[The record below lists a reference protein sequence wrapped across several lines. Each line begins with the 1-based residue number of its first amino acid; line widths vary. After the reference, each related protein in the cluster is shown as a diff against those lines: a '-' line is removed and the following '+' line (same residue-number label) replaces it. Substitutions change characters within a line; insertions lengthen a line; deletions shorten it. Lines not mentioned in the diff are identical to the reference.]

1 MITPVSAIAKRS
13 HRAMIDIHSI
23 IFSPEWGFLRFA
35 ILVGICVSPALGVI
49 GTMVV
54 TRRISSL
61 AGAST
66 HAALGGFGL
75 ALFLQRVCMLEWFTP
90 TLGAVIGAVGAAVA
104 VGLVSIFARE
114 REDTVIGA
122 VWAVGMSIGL
132 LFLDRTPGYVDWQ
145 GYLFGSILLLT
156 EHDLIMTL
164 ILDAVILIPTV
175 IFFPALLAMSF
186 DDTFARLRG
195 IKVTLMYIGL
205 LILTALTIVLLIN
218 LVGIMLVIALLT
230 LPAAAAG
237 CYTSHLRS
245 TMFLAALFNALFIF
259 CGLLLSSIMALPSG
273 PTVVVLAGIVYIS
286 SMIWKKYHSK

>member
-1 MITPVSAIAKRS
+1 MLEFK
-13 HRAMIDIHSI
+13 DIL
-23 IFSPEWGFLRFA
+23 FAPEWSFLRFA
-35 ILVGICVSPALGVI
+35 ILTGLCLSPALGVV

-75 ALFLQRVCMLEWFTP
+75 AIFLQRVCLWQWFTP
-90 TLGAVIGAVGAAVA
+90 TLGAVIGAVTAAVA
-104 VGLVSIFARE
+104 VGIVSIYAKE
-114 REDTVIGA
+114 REDTIIGA
-122 VWAVGMSIGL
+122 VWAIGMSIGL

-156 EHDLIMTL
+156 SNDIYMTL
-164 ILDAVILIPTV
+164 ILDAVILIPAV
-175 IFFPALLAMSF
+175 IFFPSLLAMSF
-186 DDTFARLRG
+186 DDTFAKLRG
-195 IKVTLMYIGL
+195 IKVTALYIGL

-237 CYTSHLRS
+237 CCTSHLQS
-245 TMFLAALFNALFIF
+245 MMIVSGIFNALFVVA
-259 CGLLLSSIMALPSG
+259 GLIASSIFSLPSG
-273 PTVVVLAGIVYIS
+273 PTIVVISGVAYVAALGI
-286 SMIWKKYHSK
+286 KRLRTK

>member
-1 MITPVSAIAKRS
+1 MLVSAIVKRS
-13 HRAMIDIHSI
+13 MNAMSDIYSI
-23 IFSPEWGFLRFA
+23 IFSPEWSFLRFA
-35 ILVGICVSPALGVI
+35 ILVGLALSPAVGII

-75 ALFLQRVCMLEWFTP
+75 ALFLQRVCMLQWFTP
-90 TLGAVIGAVGAAVA
+90 VLGAVIGAVAAAVA
-104 VGLVSIFARE
+104 VGIVSIYAKE

-122 VWAVGMSIGL
+122 VWAIGMSIGL

-156 EHDLIMTL
+156 NEDLIMTL
-164 ILDAVILIPTV
+164 ILDAVIIIPTV
-175 IFFPALLAMSF
+175 IFFPAILALTF

-195 IKVTLMYIGL
+195 IKVTVIYLGL

-230 LPAAAAG
+230 LPSAAAA
-237 CYTSHLRS
+237 CFTSHLRS
-245 TMFLAALFNALFIF
+245 TMVLSAIFNAVFITLGLFI
-259 CGLLLSSIMALPSG
+259 SSILSLPSG
-273 PTVVVLAGIVYIS
+273 PTVVVLSGIVYAF
-286 SMIWKKYHSK
+286 SMIIKKHFFK

>member
-1 MITPVSAIAKRS
+1 MN
-13 HRAMIDIHSI
+13 DICGI
-23 IFSPEWGFLRFA
+23 LFAPEWGFLRFA
-35 ILVGICVSPALGVI
+35 LLVGLCISPALGVI

-75 ALFLQRVCMLEWFTP
+75 ALFLQRVCMLSWFTP
-90 TLGAVIGAVGAAVA
+90 TLGAVIGAVSAAVA
-104 VGLVSIFARE
+104 VGIVSICAKE

-122 VWAVGMSIGL
+122 VWAIGMSIGL

-145 GYLFGSILLLT
+145 GYLFGSILLLNRD
-156 EHDLIMTL
+156 DLLMTL
-164 ILDAVILIPTV
+164 ILDAVVLIPTV
-175 IFFPALLAMSF
+175 VFFPALLAVVF
-186 DDTFARLRG
+186 DDTFAKLRG
-195 IKVTLMYIGL
+195 IRVTAIYLGL

-237 CYTSHLRS
+237 CFTSHLRS
-245 TMFLAALFNALFIF
+245 TMIAAAVLNALFIGF
-259 CGLLLSSIMALPSG
+259 GLLLSCLLALPSG
-273 PTVVVLAGIVYIS
+273 PTIVILAGIVYVS
-286 SMIWKKYHSK
+286 GMIWKKHRSK

>member
-1 MITPVSAIAKRS
+1 MNDLSGILFA
-13 HRAMIDIHSI
+13 
-23 IFSPEWGFLRFA
+23 PEWGFLRFA
-35 ILVGICVSPALGVI
+35 LLVGLCISPALGVI

-75 ALFLQRVCMLEWFTP
+75 ALFLQRVCMLSWFTP
-90 TLGAVIGAVGAAVA
+90 TLGAVIGAVSAAVA
-104 VGLVSIFARE
+104 VGIVSICAKE

-122 VWAVGMSIGL
+122 VWAIGMSIGL

-145 GYLFGSILLLT
+145 GYLFGSILLLNRD
-156 EHDLIMTL
+156 DLLMTL
-164 ILDAVILIPTV
+164 ILDAVVLIPTV
-175 IFFPALLAMSF
+175 VFFPALLAVVF
-186 DDTFARLRG
+186 DDTFAKLRG
-195 IKVTLMYIGL
+195 IRVTAIYLGL

-237 CYTSHLRS
+237 CFTSHLRS
-245 TMFLAALFNALFIF
+245 TMIAAAVLNALFIGF
-259 CGLLLSSIMALPSG
+259 GLLLSCLLALPSG
-273 PTVVVLAGIVYIS
+273 PTIVILAGIVYVS
-286 SMIWKKYHSK
+286 GMIWKKHRSK

>member
-1 MITPVSAIAKRS
+1 MT
-13 HRAMIDIHSI
+13 DFYSI
-23 IFSPEWGFLRFA
+23 LFNPEWSFLRFA
-35 ILVGICVSPALGVI
+35 MLVGICISPALGVI

-90 TLGAVIGAVGAAVA
+90 TLGAVIGAVAAAVA
-104 VGLVSIFARE
+104 VGIVSIYAKE
-114 REDTVIGA
+114 REDTIIGA
-122 VWAVGMSIGL
+122 VWAIGMSIGL

-156 EHDLIMTL
+156 NDDLAMTL
-164 ILDAVILIPTV
+164 VLDAIILIPTI
-175 IFFPALLAMSF
+175 IFFPALLALTF
-186 DDTFARLRG
+186 DDTFARIRG
-195 IKVTLMYIGL
+195 IKVTVLYLGL

-230 LPAAAAG
+230 LPSASAACFA
-237 CYTSHLRS
+237 SHLRTNMILS
-245 TMFLAALFNALFIF
+245 AIFNAVLISA
-259 CGLLLSSIMALPSG
+259 GLLLSSIFELPSG
-273 PTVVVLAGIVYIS
+273 PTIVVLSGVVYAG
-286 SMIWKKYHSK
+286 SMIIKKHFLK

>member
-1 MITPVSAIAKRS
+1 MN
-13 HRAMIDIHSI
+13 DISGI
-23 IFSPEWGFLRFA
+23 LFAPEWGFLRFA
-35 ILVGICVSPALGVI
+35 LLVGLCISPALGVI

-75 ALFLQRVCMLEWFTP
+75 ALFLQRVCMLSWFTP
-90 TLGAVIGAVGAAVA
+90 TLGAVIGAVSAAVA
-104 VGLVSIFARE
+104 VGIVSICAKE

-122 VWAVGMSIGL
+122 VWAIGMSIGL

-145 GYLFGSILLLT
+145 GYLFGSILLLNRD
-156 EHDLIMTL
+156 DLLMTL
-164 ILDAVILIPTV
+164 ILDAVVLIPTV
-175 IFFPALLAMSF
+175 VFFPALLAVVF
-186 DDTFARLRG
+186 DDTFAKLRG
-195 IKVTLMYIGL
+195 IRVTAIYLGL

-237 CYTSHLRS
+237 CFTSHLRS
-245 TMFLAALFNALFIF
+245 TMIAAAVLNALFIGF
-259 CGLLLSSIMALPSG
+259 GLLLSCLLALPSG
-273 PTVVVLAGIVYIS
+273 PTIVILAGIVYVS
-286 SMIWKKYHSK
+286 GMIWKKHRSK